1 MAFLTDAFR
10 PDIVHHILDLF
21 VRDECP
27 LDTDSTERSRLL
39 EEHIALAEQRF
50 CPSLIENDAGIEPRL
65 DHEGDTARNVGF
77 DDAGDDIG

>member
-50 CPSLIENDAGIEPRL
+50 CTALIQNDAGIKTRL
-65 DHEGDTARNVGF
+65 AHECDTARNV
-77 DDAGDDIG
+77 

>member
-39 EEHIALAEQRF
+39 EEHITLAKQRF
-50 CPSLIENDAGIEPRL
+50 CTALIENDAGIEARL
-65 DHEGDTARNVGF
+65 DHECDTARNV
-77 DDAGDDIG
+77 

>member
-27 LDTDSTERSRLL
+27 LDTDGTKRSRLL

-50 CPSLIENDAGIEPRL
+50 RPSLIENDAGIE
-65 DHEGDTARNVGF
+65 A
-77 DDAGDDIG
+77 